1 MALAVGPSKDS
12 LWLLIIVVILCVLL
26 CLIQIQDHSVE
37 VNETSLTSDIFTTSL
52 DLAKSALASL
62 NDGDIVQAEQ
72 SLTDLR
78 KEAQKILTKANE
90 ISIQLKRKEMDMV
103 HKTESLEGDL
113 GKLTQVLRELNDKKQ
128 LIDEK
133 MKTTADMLSRQR
145 DEVWNA
151 RYKVDEARYKLERAR
166 NDKSIAVTVT
176 TIIGGVVG
184 AIFGG
189 PPGALFGAALGCG
202 GGAVLTGSLE
212 RAESD
217 LNSKE
222 EVARRSIND
231 LNQLRNNLKSIESE
245 MKPIQQRIN
254 SLEEHIS
261 QYQSEL
267 SVVRQHVTVI
277 IKTKNIFE
285 QLDYKTTNADEW
297 TEILQKMLEISSGD
311 NIELESEGISI
322 TKDNFKSA
330 WDDLLEYVDNH

>member
-1 MALAVGPSKDS
+1 MALVVGPSKDS
-12 LWLLIIVVILCVLL
+12 FWLLIIVFICVLL
-26 CLIQIQDHSVE
+26 GLIQIQNHSAE
-37 VNETSLTSDIFTTSL
+37 VSETGLTSDIFTTSL

-62 NDGDIVQAEQ
+62 NDGDIVQAKL
-72 SLTDLR
+72 SLTNLR
-78 KEAQKILTKANE
+78 KKAQKILTKANE

-113 GKLTQVLRELNDKKQ
+113 GKLMQILRELNDKK
-128 LIDEK
+128 IVIGDK
-133 MKTTADMLSRQR
+133 MENSADMLSRQEG
-145 DEVWNA
+145 EVWKA
-151 RYKVDEARYKLERAR
+151 RRKVDEARDKLERAR
-166 NDKSIAVTVT
+166 SDKLIVMTVT
-176 TIIGGVVG
+176 TFVGGVVG

-189 PPGALFGAALGCG
+189 PPGALFGATLGGG
-202 GGAVLTGSLE
+202 GGALLTGSLE
-212 RAESD
+212 SAKRD

-222 EVARRSIND
+222 KVVHRSIND

-254 SLEEHIS
+254 SLEEQIS

-267 SVVRQHVTVI
+267 SVVRQHVAVI

-311 NIELESEGISI
+311 NIGLESEGISI

-330 WDDLLEYVDNH
+330 WDDLLKYVDNH